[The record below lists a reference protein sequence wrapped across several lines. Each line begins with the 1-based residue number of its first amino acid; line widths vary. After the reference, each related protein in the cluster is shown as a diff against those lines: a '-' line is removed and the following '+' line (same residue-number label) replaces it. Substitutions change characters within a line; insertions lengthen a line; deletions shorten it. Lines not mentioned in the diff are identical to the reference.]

1 MRLVKYLA
9 HSGVA
14 SRRKSEEIIRAGR
27 VKIHGAVVTDPARGV
42 EMGDDVRVD
51 GSLVQPEGREVWAVN
66 KPVGVVSTA
75 SEPGHRRAV
84 VELVNSTARLYPVGR
99 LDVDS
104 CGLMLLSNDGELAN
118 RLTHPRYEVPKTY
131 EVELRHVEGRNQFER
146 LREGVVLED
155 GKTAPAD
162 VRQTGERSI
171 EITSHEGRNRQIRR
185 MVEAVGNEVVALKRI
200 SMGPVKL
207 GRLGNGKARL
217 LSEEEVARLWE
228 NAGNE

>member
-27 VKIHGAVVTDPARGV
+27 VKINGQAITDPARAV

-51 GSLVQPEGREVWAVN
+51 GSAASPEGHEVWAVN
-66 KPVGVVSTA
+66 KPIGVVSTA
-75 SEPGHRRAV
+75 SEPGKRQAV

-99 LDVDS
+99 LDVES
-104 CGLMLLSNDGELAN
+104 SGLILLSNDGELAN

-131 EVELRHVEGRNQFER
+131 EVQLRHEESRHQYER
-146 LREGVVLED
+146 LAEGVILED
-155 GKTAPAD
+155 GRTAPAE
-162 VRQTGERSI
+162 VRDIGNRSI
-171 EITSHEGRNRQIRR
+171 EITIREGRNRQIRR

-200 SMGPVKL
+200 SMGSIKL
-207 GRLGNGKARL
+207 GRLGNGKSRL

-228 NAGNE
+228 NAGDE

>member
-75 SEPGHRRAV
+75 SEPGHRRA
-84 VELVNSTARLYPVGR
+84 S
-99 LDVDS
+99 
-104 CGLMLLSNDGELAN
+104 
-118 RLTHPRYEVPKTY
+118 
-131 EVELRHVEGRNQFER
+131 
-146 LREGVVLED
+146 
-155 GKTAPAD
+155 
-162 VRQTGERSI
+162 
-171 EITSHEGRNRQIRR
+171 
-185 MVEAVGNEVVALKRI
+185 
-200 SMGPVKL
+200 
-207 GRLGNGKARL
+207 
-217 LSEEEVARLWE
+217 
-228 NAGNE
+228 

>member
-14 SRRKSEEIIRAGR
+14 SRRKSEEIIKAGR
-27 VKIHGAVVTDPARGV
+27 VRIHGHVETDPATAV

-75 SEPGHRRAV
+75 SEPGKRRAV

-104 CGLMLLSNDGELAN
+104 QGLMLLSNDGELAN
-118 RLTHPRYEVPKTY
+118 KLTHPRYEVPKTY
-131 EVELRHVEGRNQFER
+131 EVELKHVEGKNQFDR
-146 LREGVVLED
+146 LSEGVLLED

-162 VRQTGERSI
+162 VRRTGERSI
-171 EITSHEGRNRQIRR
+171 EITIHEGRNRQIRR
-185 MVEAVGNEVVALKRI
+185 MVEAVGNEVVMLKRI
-200 SMGPVKL
+200 SIGSVKL
-207 GRLGNGKARL
+207 GRLGSGRARL

-228 NAGNE
+228 NAGDE